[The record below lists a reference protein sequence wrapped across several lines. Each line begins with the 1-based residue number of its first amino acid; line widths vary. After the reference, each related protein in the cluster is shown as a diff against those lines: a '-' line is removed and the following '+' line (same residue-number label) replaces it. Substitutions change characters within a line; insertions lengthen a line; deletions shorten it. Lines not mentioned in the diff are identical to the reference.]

1 MEKVKIMKRN
11 KKGAVIG
18 AVVGAVAGGIV
29 GATNLPLVER
39 ITVMCVVGF
48 ILGIVIHLISK

>member
-1 MEKVKIMKRN
+1 MKIN

-18 AVVGAVAGGIV
+18 AVVGGVAGGIA
-29 GATNLPLVER
+29 GATNFPLVER
-39 ITVMCVVGF
+39 ITVVCAVGV

>member
-1 MEKVKIMKRN
+1 MEEVKIMKIN

-18 AVVGAVAGGIV
+18 AVVGAVAGGIA
-29 GATNLPLVER
+29 GATNFPLVER

-48 ILGIVIHLISK
+48 ILGIVIHLIWK

>member
-1 MEKVKIMKRN
+1 MKIMKIN

-18 AVVGAVAGGIV
+18 AVVGAVAGGIA

>member
-1 MEKVKIMKRN
+1 MKIN

-18 AVVGAVAGGIV
+18 AVVGGVAGGIV

-48 ILGIVIHLISK
+48 ILGIVIHLIWK